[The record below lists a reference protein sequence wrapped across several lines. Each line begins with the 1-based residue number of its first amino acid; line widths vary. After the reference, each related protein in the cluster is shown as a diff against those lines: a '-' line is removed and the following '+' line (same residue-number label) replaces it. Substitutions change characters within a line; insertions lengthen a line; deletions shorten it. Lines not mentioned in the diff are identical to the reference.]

1 MASRL
6 KATVVRRPSLPLTEA
21 DELEL
26 TRIKQSPQVR
36 EALGY
41 LIDVP
46 LGDGP
51 VTEGALL
58 HAVFEAGLGA
68 VRSAIEEA
76 GYAMIAREQARESV
90 ERQEAAR
97 RRRPTWADEE

>member
-26 TRIKQSPQVR
+26 TRIKESPQVR

-46 LGDGP
+46 FGEGP
-51 VTEGALL
+51 VSEAALL

-68 VRSAIEEA
+68 VRGTIEDA
-76 GYAMIAREQARESV
+76 GYAMIAREQARESL
-90 ERQEAAR
+90 EQQAFAR
-97 RRRPTWADEE
+97 RRLPTWADEA